1 MASKMV
7 SGDAHCLSKIIVDSV
22 LAITDTISAEKIK
35 ADVDN
40 IKVEKKPGGSINET
54 QIIQGIVLDKEV
66 VHGVMAKRAENE
78 KIALISSSLEFEKTE
93 FDAKLNI
100 NSPEQMQR
108 FLEEEK
114 TRYSNQW

>member
-54 QIIQGIVLDKEV
+54 QIIHGIVLDKEV
-66 VHGVMAKRAENE
+66 VHGVMPKRAENE